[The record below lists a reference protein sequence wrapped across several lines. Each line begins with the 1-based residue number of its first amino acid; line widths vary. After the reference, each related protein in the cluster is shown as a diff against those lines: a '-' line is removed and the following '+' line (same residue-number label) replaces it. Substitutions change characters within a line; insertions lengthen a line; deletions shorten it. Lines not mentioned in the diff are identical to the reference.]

1 MKNRFHF
8 KGMIFHSKLPVLL
21 LLLIV
26 GCMNEKTKTKLKNE
40 PITEVKKEQFILSQE
55 NYGTYYSDSMIAG
68 LSAPLEVIKI
78 DSFSDLHSFDVTKF
92 QFENCNDIT
101 IEKLRAMDVHGI
113 HTGIKKNIKYPKVT
127 KAQNKILGIS
137 EYLCDKTFSK
147 NFKMFVFHSSNIE
160 SHYSN
165 SIHLFTISNTS
176 NKYDQLELCVEYM
189 REGYEYDLSCR
200 FLSESMVELK
210 REERF
215 NTSNSV
221 IEDDSISITVFNYVI
236 NEVGQILELK

>member
-1 MKNRFHF
+1 
-8 KGMIFHSKLPVLL
+8 
-21 LLLIV
+21 
-26 GCMNEKTKTKLKNE
+26 MNEKTKTKLKNE
-40 PITEVKKEQFILSQE
+40 PIAEVKKEQFILSAE
-55 NYGTYYSDSMIAG
+55 NDGTYYSDSMLAT
-68 LSAPLEVIKI
+68 LTAPIEVIKI
-78 DSFSDLHSFDVTKF
+78 DSFRDLHSFDVTKF
-92 QFENCNDIT
+92 QFENCNEIT
-101 IEKLRAMDVHGI
+101 KEMLRALDVHGI

-127 KAQNKILGIS
+127 KAQNKILGVS

-176 NKYDQLELCVEYM
+176 NMYDQLELCVEYM

-200 FLSESMVELK
+200 LLSESRIELK

-221 IEDDSISITVFNYVI
+221 TKDDSISITFFNYVI
-236 NEVGQILELK
+236 NEKGQILGL

>member
-1 MKNRFHF
+1 
-8 KGMIFHSKLPVLL
+8 
-21 LLLIV
+21 
-26 GCMNEKTKTKLKNE
+26 MNEKTKTKLKNE
-40 PITEVKKEQFILSQE
+40 PIAEVKKEQFILSAE
-55 NYGTYYSDSMIAG
+55 NDGTYYSDSMLAT
-68 LSAPLEVIKI
+68 LTAPIEVIKI
-78 DSFSDLHSFDVTKF
+78 DSFRDLHSFDVTKF
-92 QFENCNDIT
+92 QFENCNEIT
-101 IEKLRAMDVHGI
+101 KEMLRALDVHGI

-127 KAQNKILGIS
+127 KAQNKILGVS

-176 NKYDQLELCVEYM
+176 NMYDQLELCVEYM

-200 FLSESMVELK
+200 LLSESRIELK

-221 IEDDSISITVFNYVI
+221 TKDDSISITFFNYVI
-236 NEVGQILELK
+236 NEKGQILGLK

>member
-1 MKNRFHF
+1 MLGWIR
-8 KGMIFHSKLPVLL
+8 
-21 LLLIV
+21 
-26 GCMNEKTKTKLKNE
+26 CMNEKTKTKLKNE
-40 PITEVKKEQFILSQE
+40 PIAEVKKEQFILSAE
-55 NYGTYYSDSMIAG
+55 NDGTYYSDSMLAT
-68 LSAPLEVIKI
+68 LTAPIEVIKI
-78 DSFSDLHSFDVTKF
+78 DSFRDLHSFDVTKF
-92 QFENCNDIT
+92 QFENCNEIT
-101 IEKLRAMDVHGI
+101 KEMLRALDVHGI

-127 KAQNKILGIS
+127 KAQNKILGVS

-176 NKYDQLELCVEYM
+176 NMYDQLELCVEYM

-200 FLSESMVELK
+200 LLSESRIELK

-221 IEDDSISITVFNYVI
+221 TKDDSISITFFNYVI
-236 NEVGQILELK
+236 NEKGQILGLK

>member
-1 MKNRFHF
+1 MKF
-8 KGMIFHSKLPVLL
+8 KAKSSVLL
-21 LLLIV
+21 ILLI
-26 GCMNEKTKTKLKNE
+26 GSCTNENAKKQLETGAVHET
-40 PITEVKKEQFILSQE
+40 KKEKHIMDGK
-55 NYGTYYSDSMIAG
+55 YDGTYYSDSMMAA
-68 LSAPLEVIKI
+68 LAAPIEDIKI

-101 IEKLRAMDVHGI
+101 IEKLRALDVHGI

-127 KAQNKILGIS
+127 KAQNKILGVT

-160 SHYSN
+160 SHYRN

-176 NKYDQLELCVEYM
+176 NKYDQLKLCTEYM

-221 IEDDSISITVFNYVI
+221 IEDDSISITVFYYFI
-236 NEVGQILELK
+236 NEEGQILELK

>member
-1 MKNRFHF
+1 MKNKFHF
-8 KGMIFHSKLPVLL
+8 KCIIFQAQILVFMLVMFGS
-21 LLLIV
+21 
-26 GCMNEKTKTKLKNE
+26 CTNEKIKVELE
-40 PITEVKKEQFILSQE
+40 HVVLPEVKKEQFILSEE
-55 NYGTYYSDSMIAG
+55 NDGTYYSDSMMAA
-68 LSAPLEVIKI
+68 LAAPIEDIKI

-92 QFENCNDIT
+92 QFENCNEIT
-101 IEKLRAMDVHGI
+101 KGMLRALDVHGI

-127 KAQNKILGIS
+127 KAQNKILGVT
-137 EYLCDKTFSK
+137 EHLCDKTFRK

-189 REGYEYDLSCR
+189 RKGYEYDLSCR
-200 FLSESMVELK
+200 FLSESRVELK

-236 NEVGQILELK
+236 NEKGQILELK